1 MANLSEITLQLIVK
15 KLDQI
20 LKTIKLGRRSS
31 DRDEESKILED
42 KPVSQD
48 QFNTAMDDVM
58 KLVNKK

>member
-1 MANLSEITLQLIVK
+1 MANLSEITLQLIVN

-31 DRDEESKILED
+31 DRDEEAKILED

>member
-31 DRDEESKILED
+31 DRDEEAKIMED